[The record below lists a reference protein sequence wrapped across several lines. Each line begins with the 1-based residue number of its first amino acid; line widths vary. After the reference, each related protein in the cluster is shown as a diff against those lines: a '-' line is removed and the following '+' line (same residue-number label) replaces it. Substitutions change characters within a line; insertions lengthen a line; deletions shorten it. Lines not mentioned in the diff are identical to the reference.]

1 MNLDQGETEQDPL
14 QEYISTTVEKTVAR
28 IAVFLVERMR
38 SWEQIRFKSTTVRH
52 SRGRAKNWR
61 TEAHGSGESSGTSRG
76 VWKGLKVERSRILCH
91 RVRGSVVSPALTRRI
106 RACIYPSS
114 KLPLKQATAR
124 SPAQG
129 ATAAIRPISTTL
141 LNPSS
146 LNPARMTAELC
157 WKCRNSLTSCR
168 RLANPCA

>member
-14 QEYISTTVEKTVAR
+14 QEYISTTVEKTIAR

-76 VWKGLKVERSRILCH
+76 GWKGAEGRTWH
-91 RVRGSVVSPALTRRI
+91 R
-106 RACIYPSS
+106 
-114 KLPLKQATAR
+114 
-124 SPAQG
+124 
-129 ATAAIRPISTTL
+129 
-141 LNPSS
+141 
-146 LNPARMTAELC
+146 PAREGRTHQGMAH
-157 WKCRNSLTSCR
+157 
-168 RLANPCA
+168 RLEFCVTVSEDQSFHPL